1 MSARAIALVL
11 ALAPLLG
18 CAHLQRPRTVQLIE
32 PDEVLLA
39 PTDDGTTVALHRY
52 RPKGAPVSSIPVLVC
67 HGISSNT
74 HTWALGP
81 GRDFGDY
88 LARSGFDAFLVDLRG
103 HGASGPAAPETSLDT
118 YARFDVPAAIDA
130 ALDATGADR
139 AVWVGHSMGGLV
151 LVAYLETTTDPPL
164 AGAVTVASPLDWRGA
179 DRLTSVI
186 REGLG
191 LLSGRGPLPTRSLA
205 AFYAQWEGEIPL
217 DLDQIVYAPDNMD
230 RPYLADMMRI
240 GLSPIQSGVR
250 QQFRRTMQ
258 AGRFVSADGER
269 DYLRDA
275 TSITVPFLV
284 IAGRA
289 DHLSPPERTVTFFD
303 RLGSADKT
311 WRVFGL
317 DRGDHADY
325 GHVDLCNGDHA
336 EQDVY
341 PVIADWLTQ
350 RFGE

>member
-1 MSARAIALVL
+1 MTGRVAVL
-11 ALAPLLG
+11 MLLASLAG
-18 CAHLQRPRTVQLIE
+18 CSHLHRTETVQLVE
-32 PDEVLLA
+32 ADEILEA
-39 PTDDGTTVALHRY
+39 RTDDGTTVALHRY
-52 RPKGAPVSSIPVLVC
+52 RPRGTRRSTVPVLVC

-74 HTWALGP
+74 HTWAFGR
-81 GRDFGDY
+81 GRDVGAY
-88 LARSGFDAFLVDLRG
+88 LARQGFDTFLVDLRG
-103 HGASGPAAPETSLDT
+103 HGASGPASPDTSLDT
-118 YARFDVPAAIDA
+118 YARYDVPAAVAA
-130 ALDATGADR
+130 ALEATGAER

-151 LVAYLETTTDPPL
+151 LVAHLQITPESPI

-179 DRLTSVI
+179 DRLTVLI
-186 REGLG
+186 REVLG
-191 LLSGRGPLPTRSLA
+191 LVSGHAPLPTPSLA
-205 AFYAQWEGEIPL
+205 AFYAQWDGEIPL
-217 DLDQIVYAPDNMD
+217 DLDRIVYAPDNMA

-250 QQFRRTMQ
+250 RQFRRTME
-258 AGRFVSADGER
+258 AGRFVSVDGER
-269 DYLRDA
+269 DYLEGA
-275 TSITVPFLV
+275 SQITVPFLV

-289 DHLSPPERTVTFFD
+289 DHLSPPERTVAFFD

-317 DRGDHADY
+317 DRGDRADY

-341 PVIADWLTQ
+341 PVIAEWLKQ

>member
-1 MSARAIALVL
+1 MIVRIAAVTL
-11 ALAPLLG
+11 AMTTLAG
-18 CAHLQRPRTVQLIE
+18 CAHLQRTETVQLII
-32 PDEVLLA
+32 PDEILQV
-39 PTDDGTTVALHRY
+39 PTDDDTTVALHHY
-52 RPKGAPVSSIPVLVC
+52 RPRGVRVSAIPVLVC

-88 LARSGFDAFLVDLRG
+88 LARQGFDTFLVDLRG
-103 HGASGPAAPETSLDT
+103 HGASGPAEPDTSLDT
-118 YARFDVPAAIDA
+118 YARYDVPAAVGA
-130 ALDATGADR
+130 ALASAGAER

-151 LVAYLETTTDPPL
+151 LVAYLETVPDPPL

-191 LLSGRGPLPTRSLA
+191 LLSGPGPVPTRSLA
-205 AFYAQWEGEIPL
+205 AFYAQWDGDIPL
-217 DLDQIVYAPDNMD
+217 DLDKIVYAPDNMA

-250 QQFRRTMQ
+250 RQFKLAME
-258 AGRFVSADGER
+258 AGSFVSADGER
-269 DYLRDA
+269 DYLEGA
-275 TSITVPFLV
+275 TEIAVPFLV

-303 RLGSADKT
+303 RLGSPDKT

-341 PVIADWLTQ
+341 PVIADWL
-350 RFGE
+350 RRRIGE

>member
-1 MSARAIALVL
+1 MTARFATFAFALVTL
-11 ALAPLLG
+11 VG
-18 CAHLQRPRTVQLIE
+18 CAHLRRTETVQLIE
-32 PDEVLLA
+32 PDEVLVA
-39 PTDDGTTVALHRY
+39 QTDDGTTVALHHY
-52 RPKGAPVSSIPVLVC
+52 RPRGTPAASIPVLVC

-88 LARSGFDAFLVDLRG
+88 LARQGFDAFLVDLRG
-103 HGASGPAAPETSLDT
+103 HGASGPAEPDTSLDT
-118 YARFDVPAAIDA
+118 YAQYDVPAAIGA
-130 ALDATGADR
+130 ALASTGAER

-151 LVAYLETTTDPPL
+151 LVAYLESEPDPPL
-164 AGAVTVASPLDWRGA
+164 VGAVTVASPLDWRGS
-179 DRLTSVI
+179 DRLTAVI

-191 LLSGRGPLPTRSLA
+191 LLSGRGPLPTRSVA
-205 AFYAQWEGEIPL
+205 AFYAQWDGELPL
-217 DLDQIVYAPDNMD
+217 HLDQIVYAPDNMA
-230 RPYLADMMRI
+230 RPVLADMMRI

-250 QQFRRTMQ
+250 RQFRRTMQ

-269 DYLRDA
+269 DYLA
-275 TSITVPFLV
+275 GAAEITTPFLV

-303 RLGSADKT
+303 QLGSRDKT

-317 DRGDHADY
+317 DHGDHADY

-341 PVIADWLTQ
+341 PVIADWL
-350 RFGE
+350 RRRIGE